1 MKNYYFDNQKFKKQ
15 TVDIVFRLKA
25 ISPNFNKSFGSF
37 LDYENNPRKQP
48 SLSSRYK
55 NENFINDIKTNIY
68 LFSKDKL
75 NISLDEK
82 RKIKKIFN
90 MAQQKNGY
98 QFNSFLSFSDDYL
111 KSNNLIDENN
121 VLNEKKIKTSIQEAV
136 KKLCDKENIIDYELA
151 AVLHYNTNNLHAHIV
166 FVEKGTPSRTLD
178 KKNFKFSK
186 KNLLDFKS
194 NINKSLDLN
203 NEKLK
208 QLDVILKQKILKSFS
223 INIEMTN
230 EEKDNLIKLYKL
242 LPDNKTV
249 WQYNNKNIK
258 HLKNLIRK
266 VSLNYLE
273 NHFKDE
279 FNEIKKLNL
288 EIEKKYQKTYGKTNM
303 YSKNKM
309 EKEIIP
315 RVANA
320 ILKELKNKNNLILED
335 DEERKNIYKAIKDS
349 FFSTRLKQNMK
360 NKSYKKHFSVLKL
373 FTSVKKI
380 VEDEHI
386 KNQKINEKL
395 EFDIK
400 REKMTL

>member
-1 MKNYYFDNQKFKKQ
+1 
-15 TVDIVFRLKA
+15 
-25 ISPNFNKSFGSF
+25 
-37 LDYENNPRKQP
+37 
-48 SLSSRYK
+48 
-55 NENFINDIKTNIY
+55 
-68 LFSKDKL
+68 
-75 NISLDEK
+75 
-82 RKIKKIFN
+82 
-90 MAQQKNGY
+90 
-98 QFNSFLSFSDDYL
+98 
-111 KSNNLIDENN
+111 
-121 VLNEKKIKTSIQEAV
+121 
-136 KKLCDKENIIDYELA
+136 
-151 AVLHYNTNNLHAHIV
+151 
-166 FVEKGTPSRTLD
+166 
-178 KKNFKFSK
+178 
-186 KNLLDFKS
+186 
-194 NINKSLDLN
+194 
-203 NEKLK
+203 
-208 QLDVILKQKILKSFS
+208 
-223 INIEMTN
+223 MTN

-249 WQYNNKNIK
+249 QQYNNKNIK

-373 FTSVKKI
+373 FTTANW
-380 VEDEHI
+380 VEDLPPTGALTCSI
-386 KNQKINEKL
+386 LPNGDWVWTRADRLKL
-395 EFDIK
+395 FRPDMK
-400 REKMTL
+400 TRNS

>member
-1 MKNYYFDNQKFKKQ
+1 MY
-15 TVDIVFRLKA
+15 
-25 ISPNFNKSFGSF
+25 
-37 LDYENNPRKQP
+37 
-48 SLSSRYK
+48 
-55 NENFINDIKTNIY
+55 
-68 LFSKDKL
+68 
-75 NISLDEK
+75 
-82 RKIKKIFN
+82 
-90 MAQQKNGY
+90 
-98 QFNSFLSFSDDYL
+98 
-111 KSNNLIDENN
+111 
-121 VLNEKKIKTSIQEAV
+121 
-136 KKLCDKENIIDYELA
+136 
-151 AVLHYNTNNLHAHIV
+151 
-166 FVEKGTPSRTLD
+166 
-178 KKNFKFSK
+178 
-186 KNLLDFKS
+186 FKS

-208 QLDVILKQKILKSFS
+208 QLDVILKQKILKPFS